1 MDIAICG
8 SRPDN
13 AFTPKKD
20 AAMNFV
26 DSRELRFFANGMN
39 AINWQQRAYPQVQ
52 YRYLFYEELFLPIFE
67 LLDFNNSTTW
77 KLQESGRQQAKE
89 TMEMGEG
96 IGFKALESW
105 LEDEKNLREEYGSF
119 MKYMRSFAA
128 AIF

>member
-1 MDIAICG
+1 
-8 SRPDN
+8 
-13 AFTPKKD
+13 
-20 AAMNFV
+20 MNFV

-119 MKYMRSFAA
+119 MKYMRAFAA